1 LKKSPSKSGYIL
13 LSSYDETLIIQVNM
27 SRHIAS
33 TSIKNAYRITV
44 ASTLPTRTNALLSQ
58 LPTIGITSSISIKI
72 QDIYFLEGNL
82 TRQDLERLTA
92 LICDP
97 VTDSF
102 QWQKIDD
109 RVADLS
115 EVNCIEVALR
125 PGVTDNVASQLL
137 RAAHQIEVNA
147 LEAVATGQSYQFD
160 GNLSQEQL
168 HHIASSFLVNNTVQ
182 RYTLGEIRPEFVKQ
196 AQTSAKSEQ
205 VSKPELIPIAQL
217 DESELLDLSK
227 RRRLALDLNEMKA
240 IQEYFSQNE
249 RYPTDGELETLAQTW
264 SEHCVHKTFKARI
277 LLPDGSEVDGLLKT
291 TIQAASAAIAAEW
304 VRSAFVDNAGIIAFD
319 DQYDLSFKVETHNHP
334 SAIEPFGGANTGVGG
349 VVRDNLGVSHRPIA
363 VTDVLCFGPSNQP
376 YESLPKGVLHPR
388 RIRSGVVAGVGDYG
402 NKLGLATVNGAVLY
416 HNGYTANPLVYCGCV
431 GIGPCNTYPR
441 EPQPADRIVV
451 VGGRTGRDGLRGA
464 TFSSLTMDAQ
474 TGQVAGAAVQ
484 IGDPI
489 TEKGVIEVI
498 TRARDQG
505 LYHAVTDC
513 GAGGL
518 SSAVGE
524 MSANLGASVDLQQVP
539 LKYTGLEPWEIWL
552 SEAQERMVLAV
563 PPAALPALLDL
574 CKIYEVEMSDIGE
587 FIPSGRL
594 EVFFGDIPVV
604 SLDED
609 FLHNGIPRQV
619 LWAAWPPPKESYSPD
634 TQQSNSTM
642 LRPGSLLLSLLSH
655 PNISS
660 KEGIIRQYDH
670 EVRGATIVRP
680 LTGVAHDG
688 PADAAVMKPLETDGF
703 RGFVL
708 ANGINPFIGE
718 VDPYAM
724 AFSCV
729 DEAIRNAVAVGGDPQ
744 RLALLDNFCWG
755 NPRRPETLGSL
766 VRAAQGCRDASLYY
780 KTPFIS
786 GKDSLNNEYIGSDGQ
801 RHAIPGTL
809 LISSIAIH
817 PDIRFSITLDI
828 KAPEN
833 VIYLVGDFQP
843 ALDGSHALLL
853 VGAESFAD
861 ISALNKVPQRP
872 VHARQ
877 IYQALHT
884 AMMKGLVCSAH
895 DLSEG
900 GLAVA
905 AAEMAIAGR
914 LGINLE
920 LSAIQFDPMT
930 TLFGE
935 TNGCLLVE
943 IESEN
948 ATAFEELLCYHF
960 SEAGIDQDIPIFRR
974 LGTTL
979 IQPNLHITHNGQSM
993 IDLPVSV
1000 LVSAFHNNMQ

>member
-1 LKKSPSKSGYIL
+1 MIS
-13 LSSYDETLIIQVNM
+13 
-27 SRHIAS
+27 
-33 TSIKNAYRITV
+33 AYRIAV
-44 ASTLPTRTNALLSQ
+44 ASTLPTRTKALLSQ
-58 LPTIGITSSISIKI
+58 LPTIGFTNSISIKI
-72 QDIYFLEGNL
+72 RDLYFLKGNL
-82 TRQDLERLTA
+82 TKQDLQRLTA

-102 QWQKIDD
+102 QCQEIDD

-115 EVNCIEVALR
+115 DVTCIEVALR

-137 RAAHQIEVNA
+137 RAARQIDVHA

-160 GNLSQEQL
+160 GHLSQEQL
-168 HHIASSFLVNNTVQ
+168 HQIARSFLVNNTVQ
-182 RYTLGEIRPEFVKQ
+182 RYTLGEIRPEFIKEAQ
-196 AQTSAKSEQ
+196 AGAISES
-205 VSKPELIPIAQL
+205 VSIPELIPIDKL
-217 DESELLDLSK
+217 DESELLDLS
-227 RRRLALDLNEMKA
+227 RTRRLALDLNEMRA
-240 IQEYFSQNE
+240 IQEYFLQAG
-249 RYPTDGELETLAQTW
+249 RPPTDGELETLAQTW

-291 TIQAASAAIAAEW
+291 TIQAATNAIAANW

-363 VTDVLCFGPSNQP
+363 VTDVLCFGPSGQP
-376 YESLPKGVLHPR
+376 YESLPEGVLHPR
-388 RIRSGVVAGVGDYG
+388 RIRAGVVAGVGDYG
-402 NKLGLATVNGAVLY
+402 NKLGLATVNGAVIY

-441 EPQPADRIVV
+441 EPQPSDRIVV

-489 TEKGVIEVI
+489 TEKGVIEVV

-524 MSANLGASVDLQQVP
+524 MSAKIGARVNIQRVP
-539 LKYTGLEPWEIWL
+539 LKYTGLAPWEIWL

-574 CKIYEVEMSDIGE
+574 CEIYEVEVSDIGE

-594 EVFFGDIPVV
+594 EVFYGDIPLIN
-604 SLDED
+604 LDED

-619 LWAAWPPPKESYSPD
+619 LKAEWPPAKESYSTERLLP
-634 TQQSNSTM
+634 QPASFQ
-642 LRPGSLLLSLLSH
+642 PGPLLLSLLSH

-660 KEGIIRQYDH
+660 KEAIIRQYDH

-680 LTGVAHDG
+680 LAGVAQDG
-688 PADAAVMKPLETDGF
+688 PTDAAVLKPIETNGVQ
-703 RGFVL
+703 GFVL

-718 VDPYAM
+718 IDPYAM

-755 NPRRPETLGSL
+755 DPRRPETLGGL
-766 VRAAQGCRDASLYY
+766 VRAAQGCHDASLYY
-780 KTPFIS
+780 NAPFIS

-817 PDIRFSITLDI
+817 PDIRFSITPDI
-828 KAPEN
+828 KAPQN
-833 VIYLVGDFQP
+833 IIYLVGDFQP
-843 ALDGSHALLL
+843 ALNGSHALLM
-853 VGAESFAD
+853 VGAESFTDNA
-861 ISALNKVPQRP
+861 ALNKVPQRP
-872 VHARQ
+872 AHARH
-877 IYQALHT
+877 IYQALHR

-905 AAEMAIAGR
+905 LAEMAIAGR
-914 LGINLE
+914 LGIHLDI
-920 LSAIQFDPMT
+920 SAIQIDPLT
-930 TLFGE
+930 SLFGE

-943 IESEN
+943 IDAEN
-948 ATAFEELLCYHF
+948 TAAFEDLLYHHF
-960 SEAGIDQDIPIFRR
+960 SKAGIDRDMPLFLRM
-974 LGTTL
+974 GTTMS
-979 IQPNLHITHNGQSM
+979 QPKLHITYNGQSM
-993 IDLPVSV
+993 IDF
-1000 LVSAFHNNMQ
+1000 LVSDLVLAFHNNLQ

>member
-1 LKKSPSKSGYIL
+1 MSGQVSP
-13 LSSYDETLIIQVNM
+13 
-27 SRHIAS
+27 
-33 TSIKNAYRITV
+33 TSIRNAYRITV
-44 ASTLPTRTNALLSQ
+44 TSTLPTRTNALLSQ
-58 LPTIGITSSISIKI
+58 IPTIGITSIISINI
-72 QDIYFLEGNL
+72 RDVYFLEGNL
-82 TRQDLERLTA
+82 TKQDLERLTA

-102 QWQKIDD
+102 KWQKIDD

-137 RAAHQIEVNA
+137 RAARQIKVNT
-147 LEAVATGQSYQFD
+147 LEAVATGQSYQFG

-168 HHIASSFLVNNTVQ
+168 HYIARSFLVNNTVQ
-182 RYTLGEIRPEFVKQ
+182 RYTLGEIRPEFTKQ
-196 AQTSAKSEQ
+196 AKTATTSEAI
-205 VSKPELIPIAQL
+205 SKPELIPLAQL
-217 DESELLDLSK
+217 NETELLDLSR
-227 RRRLALDLNEMKA
+227 RRRLALDLIEMRA
-240 IQEYFSQNE
+240 IQEYFSQAG
-249 RYPTDGELETLAQTW
+249 RHPTDGELETLAQTW
-264 SEHCVHKTFKARI
+264 SEHCVHKTFKAQI
-277 LLPDGSEVDGLLKT
+277 LLPDGTEVDGLLRT
-291 TIQAASAAIAAEW
+291 TIQAASAAIAADW

-363 VTDVLCFGPSNQP
+363 VTDVLCFGPSGQP
-376 YESLPKGVLHPR
+376 YESLPEGVLHPR

-524 MSANLGASVDLQQVP
+524 MSANIGARVNLQRVP
-539 LKYTGLEPWEIWL
+539 LKYAGLESWEIWL

-563 PPAALPALLDL
+563 PPASLPALVNL
-574 CKIYEVEMSDIGE
+574 CEIYEVEISDIGE

-604 SLDED
+604 NLDED
-609 FLHNGIPRQV
+609 FLHNGIPRQI
-619 LWAAWPPPKESYSPD
+619 LLASWPTPKESWDSD
-634 TQQSNSTM
+634 AQQPISA
-642 LRPGSLLLSLLSH
+642 LLQPGPLLLSLLSH

-660 KEGIIRQYDH
+660 KEAIIRQYDH

-703 RGFVL
+703 RGFAL

-724 AFSCV
+724 AISCV

-833 VIYLVGDFQP
+833 DIYLVGDFQP
-843 ALDGSHALLL
+843 ALGGSHALLL
-853 VGAESFAD
+853 VGVESFTD
-861 ISALNKVPQRP
+861 KSALNKVPQRP
-872 VHARQ
+872 AHARQ
-877 IYQALHT
+877 VYQALHT

-920 LSAIQFDPMT
+920 LSVFQIDPIT
-930 TLFGE
+930 TFFGE
-935 TNGCLLVE
+935 TNGCILVE
-943 IESEN
+943 IACEN
-948 ATAFEELLCYHF
+948 TPAFEDLLHRHF
-960 SEAGIDQDIPIFRR
+960 LEAGIDQDIPLVRR

-979 IQPNLHITHNGQSM
+979 IQPKFQITYTGQSM
-993 IDLPVSV
+993 IDLPISD
-1000 LVSAFHNNMQ
+1000 LVSAFKNNQE

>member
-1 LKKSPSKSGYIL
+1 MSG
-13 LSSYDETLIIQVNM
+13 QVPP
-27 SRHIAS
+27 R
-33 TSIKNAYRITV
+33 SINNAYRITV
-44 ASTLPTRTNALLSQ
+44 TSTLPTRTKALLSQ
-58 LPTIGITSSISIKI
+58 IPTIGITSSLSLKI
-72 QDIYFLEGNL
+72 HDVFFLEGNL
-82 TRQDLERLTA
+82 TKQDLERLTA
-92 LICDP
+92 IICDP
-97 VTDSF
+97 VTDSL

-115 EVNCIEVALR
+115 QKHCIEVALR

-137 RAAHQIEVNA
+137 RAARQIGINS
-147 LEAVATGQSYQFD
+147 LEAVATGQSYQFSE
-160 GNLSQEQL
+160 NLSQEQL
-168 HHIASSFLVNNTVQ
+168 HQIARSFLVNDTIQ
-182 RYTLGEIRPEFVKQ
+182 YYTLGKIEPEFIKQ
-196 AQTSAKSEQ
+196 AEPASISEAI
-205 VSKPELIPIAQL
+205 SKPELFPLAQL
-217 DESELLDLSK
+217 DEAELVELSRK
-227 RRRLALDLNEMKA
+227 RRLALDLNEMRA
-240 IQEYFSQNE
+240 IQKYFSQAG
-249 RYPTDGELETLAQTW
+249 RHPTDGELETLAQTW
-264 SEHCVHKTFKARI
+264 SEHCVHKTFRAQI
-277 LLPDGSEVDGLLKT
+277 LLPDGTEVDGLLKT
-291 TIQAASAAIAAEW
+291 TIQAATAAIAADW

-319 DQYDLSFKVETHNHP
+319 EQYDLSFKVETHNHP

-349 VVRDNLGVSHRPIA
+349 VVRDNLGVSHRPIV
-363 VTDVLCFGPSNQP
+363 VTDVLCFGPSEQS
-376 YESLPKGVLHPR
+376 YESLPEGVLHPR

-441 EPQPADRIVV
+441 EPQPGDRIVV

-489 TEKGVIEVI
+489 TEKGVIEVV
-498 TRARDQG
+498 TRARDLG

-524 MSANLGASVDLQQVP
+524 MSANIGARVNLQQVP
-539 LKYTGLEPWEIWL
+539 LKYAGLEPWEIWL

-563 PPAALPALLDL
+563 SPAAAPELMRL
-574 CKIYEVEMSDIGE
+574 CEIFEVEMSDIGE
-587 FIPSGRL
+587 FLPSGRL
-594 EVFFGDIPVV
+594 EVFFGDTAVV
-604 SLDED
+604 NLDED
-609 FLHNGIPRQV
+609 FLHHGIPRQV
-619 LWAAWPPPKESYSPD
+619 LRAAWPKPKESWGSD
-634 TQQSNSTM
+634 AQQSKFP
-642 LRPGSLLLSLLSH
+642 LPQPGTLLLALLSH

-660 KEGIIRQYDH
+660 KQAIIRQYDH

-688 PADAAVMKPLETDGF
+688 PSDAAVMKPLETDGF

-718 VDPYAM
+718 IDPYAM
-724 AFSCV
+724 AISCI

-817 PDIRFSITLDI
+817 PDVRLSITPDI

-833 VIYLVGDFQP
+833 DIYLVGDFQP
-843 ALDGSHALLL
+843 ALGGSHALLM
-853 VGAESFAD
+853 VAAES
-861 ISALNKVPQRP
+861 ISDQSAVNKVPQRP
-872 VHARQ
+872 AHARQ
-877 IYQALHT
+877 VYLALHT

-905 AAEMAIAGR
+905 AAEMTIAGR

-920 LSAIQFDPMT
+920 VSIFQKDPIT
-930 TLFGE
+930 TFFGE

-943 IESEN
+943 IEPEN
-948 ATAFEELLCYHF
+948 TSAFEDLLRLHF
-960 SEAGIDQDIPIFRR
+960 SKAGIEQDKPLFQR
-974 LGTTL
+974 LGTTSNQL
-979 IQPNLHITHNGQSM
+979 KLHLTYAGQPM
-993 IDLPVSV
+993 IDLPISD
-1000 LVSAFHNNMQ
+1000 LVSAFNDKQE

>member
-1 LKKSPSKSGYIL
+1 
-13 LSSYDETLIIQVNM
+13 
-27 SRHIAS
+27 
-33 TSIKNAYRITV
+33 
-44 ASTLPTRTNALLSQ
+44 
-58 LPTIGITSSISIKI
+58 
-72 QDIYFLEGNL
+72 
-82 TRQDLERLTA
+82 
-92 LICDP
+92 
-97 VTDSF
+97 
-102 QWQKIDD
+102 
-109 RVADLS
+109 
-115 EVNCIEVALR
+115 
-125 PGVTDNVASQLL
+125 
-137 RAAHQIEVNA
+137 
-147 LEAVATGQSYQFD
+147 
-160 GNLSQEQL
+160 
-168 HHIASSFLVNNTVQ
+168 
-182 RYTLGEIRPEFVKQ
+182 
-196 AQTSAKSEQ
+196 
-205 VSKPELIPIAQL
+205 
-217 DESELLDLSK
+217 
-227 RRRLALDLNEMKA
+227 
-240 IQEYFSQNE
+240 
-249 RYPTDGELETLAQTW
+249 
-264 SEHCVHKTFKARI
+264 
-277 LLPDGSEVDGLLKT
+277 
-291 TIQAASAAIAAEW
+291 
-304 VRSAFVDNAGIIAFD
+304 
-319 DQYDLSFKVETHNHP
+319 
-334 SAIEPFGGANTGVGG
+334 
-349 VVRDNLGVSHRPIA
+349 
-363 VTDVLCFGPSNQP
+363 
-376 YESLPKGVLHPR
+376 
-388 RIRSGVVAGVGDYG
+388 
-402 NKLGLATVNGAVLY
+402 
-416 HNGYTANPLVYCGCV
+416 
-431 GIGPCNTYPR
+431 
-441 EPQPADRIVV
+441 
-451 VGGRTGRDGLRGA
+451 
-464 TFSSLTMDAQ
+464 
-474 TGQVAGAAVQ
+474 
-484 IGDPI
+484 
-489 TEKGVIEVI
+489 
-498 TRARDQG
+498 
-505 LYHAVTDC
+505 
-513 GAGGL
+513 
-518 SSAVGE
+518 
-524 MSANLGASVDLQQVP
+524 
-539 LKYTGLEPWEIWL
+539 
-552 SEAQERMVLAV
+552 MVLAV

-574 CKIYEVEMSDIGE
+574 CKIYDVEMSDIGE

-594 EVFFGDIPVV
+594 EVFFGEIPVV

-619 LWAAWPPPKESYSPD
+619 LSAAWPAPKENCSPD

-642 LRPGSLLLSLLSH
+642 LKPGSLLLSLLSH

-660 KEGIIRQYDH
+660 KEAIIRQYDH

-724 AFSCV
+724 AISCV

-872 VHARQ
+872 AHARQ

-920 LSAIQFDPMT
+920 LSTIQIDPMT

-948 ATAFEELLCYHF
+948 ATAFEDLLCHHF
-960 SEAGIDQDIPIFRR
+960 SEAGIDQDIPIFCR

-979 IQPNLHITHNGQSM
+979 IQPKVHITYTGQSM
-993 IDLPVSV
+993 IDLPISD
-1000 LVSAFHNNMQ
+1000 LVSAFHNNNG

>member
-1 LKKSPSKSGYIL
+1 MSGQVSP
-13 LSSYDETLIIQVNM
+13 
-27 SRHIAS
+27 
-33 TSIKNAYRITV
+33 TSIRNAYRITV
-44 ASTLPTRTNALLSQ
+44 TSTLPTRTNALLSQ
-58 LPTIGITSSISIKI
+58 IPTIGITSIISINI
-72 QDIYFLEGNL
+72 RDVYFLEGNL
-82 TRQDLERLTA
+82 TKQDLERLTA

-102 QWQKIDD
+102 KWQKIDD

-137 RAAHQIEVNA
+137 RAARQIKVNT
-147 LEAVATGQSYQFD
+147 LEAVATGQSYQFG

-168 HHIASSFLVNNTVQ
+168 HYIARSFLVNNTVQ
-182 RYTLGEIRPEFVKQ
+182 RYTLGEIRPEFTKQ
-196 AQTSAKSEQ
+196 AETATTSEAI
-205 VSKPELIPIAQL
+205 SKPELIPLAQL
-217 DESELLDLSK
+217 DETELLDLSR
-227 RRRLALDLNEMKA
+227 RRRLALDQIEMGA
-240 IQEYFSQNE
+240 IQEYFSQAG
-249 RYPTDGELETLAQTW
+249 RHPTDGELETLAQTW
-264 SEHCVHKTFKARI
+264 SEHCVHKTFKAQI
-277 LLPDGSEVDGLLKT
+277 LLPDGTEVDGLLRT
-291 TIQAASAAIAAEW
+291 TIQAASAAIAADW

-363 VTDVLCFGPSNQP
+363 VTDVLCFGPSGQP
-376 YESLPKGVLHPR
+376 YESLPEGVLHPR

-524 MSANLGASVDLQQVP
+524 MSANIGARVNLQRVP
-539 LKYTGLEPWEIWL
+539 LKYAGLEPWEIWL

-563 PPAALPALLDL
+563 PPASLPALVNL
-574 CKIYEVEMSDIGE
+574 CKIYEVEISDIGE

-604 SLDED
+604 NLDED
-609 FLHNGIPRQV
+609 FLHNGIPRQI
-619 LWAAWPPPKESYSPD
+619 LRAAWPTPKESWDSD
-634 TQQSNSTM
+634 TQQPISA
-642 LRPGSLLLSLLSH
+642 LLQPGPLLLSLLSH

-660 KEGIIRQYDH
+660 KEAIIRQYDH

-724 AFSCV
+724 AISCV

-833 VIYLVGDFQP
+833 DIYLVGDFQP
-843 ALDGSHALLL
+843 ALGGSHALLL
-853 VGAESFAD
+853 VGVESFTD
-861 ISALNKVPQRP
+861 KSALNKVPQRP
-872 VHARQ
+872 AHARQ
-877 IYQALHT
+877 VYQALHT

-920 LSAIQFDPMT
+920 LSVFQIDPIT
-930 TLFGE
+930 TFFGE
-935 TNGCLLVE
+935 TNGCILVE
-943 IESEN
+943 IASEN
-948 ATAFEELLCYHF
+948 TPAFEDLLRHHF
-960 SEAGIDQDIPIFRR
+960 SEAGIDQDIPLVRR
-974 LGTTL
+974 LGTTT
-979 IQPNLHITHNGQSM
+979 IQPKFQVTYTGQSM
-993 IDLPVSV
+993 IDLPISD
-1000 LVSAFHNNMQ
+1000 LVSAFKNNQE

>member
-1 LKKSPSKSGYIL
+1 
-13 LSSYDETLIIQVNM
+13 M

-44 ASTLPTRTNALLSQ
+44 ASTLPTRTNALLYQ

-72 QDIYFLEGNL
+72 RDIYFLEGHL
-82 TRQDLERLTA
+82 SRQDIERLTA

-102 QWQKIDD
+102 QWRKIDD

-137 RAAHQIEVNA
+137 RAARQIGVNA
-147 LEAVATGQSYQFD
+147 LEAVATGQSYLFD

-196 AQTSAKSEQ
+196 AQTAAKSEQ
-205 VSKPELIPIAQL
+205 VKKPELIPLAQL

-227 RRRLALDLNEMKA
+227 RRRLALDLNEMSA
-240 IQEYFSQNE
+240 IQKYFSQEGRN
-249 RYPTDGELETLAQTW
+249 PTDGELETLAQTW

-363 VTDVLCFGPSNQP
+363 VTDVLCFGLSNQP
-376 YESLPKGVLHPR
+376 YESLPEGVLHPR

-524 MSANLGASVDLQQVP
+524 MSANLGARVDLQQVP

-619 LWAAWPPPKESYSPD
+619 LWAAWPPPKESCSPD

-642 LRPGSLLLSLLSH
+642 LKPSSLLLSLLSH

-718 VDPYAM
+718 VDTYAM

-872 VHARQ
+872 AHARQ

-920 LSAIQFDPMT
+920 LSTIQLDPMT

-948 ATAFEELLCYHF
+948 ATAFEDLLCRHF
-960 SEAGIDQDIPIFRR
+960 SEAGIDPDTPIFRR

-979 IQPNLHITHNGQSM
+979 IQPNLNLTHNGQSM
-993 IDLPVSV
+993 IDLPVSD

>member
-1 LKKSPSKSGYIL
+1 
-13 LSSYDETLIIQVNM
+13 M
-27 SRHIAS
+27 SRHIAP

-72 QDIYFLEGNL
+72 RDLYFLEGDL
-82 TRQDLERLTA
+82 TRQDLERLIA

-102 QWQKIDD
+102 QWQEIDD

-137 RAAHQIEVNA
+137 RAARQIKVTA

-168 HHIASSFLVNNTVQ
+168 HHIARSFLVNNTVQ
-182 RYTLGEIRPEFVKQ
+182 RYTLGEIRPEFIKQ
-196 AQTSAKSEQ
+196 AQTGAISES
-205 VSKPELIPIAQL
+205 VSRPELIPIAQL
-217 DESELLDLSK
+217 DESELLDLSRK
-227 RRRLALDLNEMKA
+227 RRLALDLNEMRA
-240 IQEYFSQNE
+240 IQEYFSQAN
-249 RYPTDGELETLAQTW
+249 RHPTDGELETLAQTW

-277 LLPDGSEVDGLLKT
+277 LLPDGTEVDGLLKT
-291 TIQAASAAIAAEW
+291 TIQAATTAIAADW

-363 VTDVLCFGPSNQP
+363 VTDVLCFGPSEQP
-376 YESLPKGVLHPR
+376 YESLPQGVLHPR

-441 EPQPADRIVV
+441 EPQPSDRIVV

-524 MSANLGASVDLQQVP
+524 MSANLGARVNLQQVP
-539 LKYTGLEPWEIWL
+539 LKYAGLEPWEIWL

-574 CKIYEVEMSDIGE
+574 CKIYEVEISDIGE

-594 EVFFGDIPVV
+594 EVFYGDIPVIN
-604 SLDED
+604 LDED

-619 LWAAWPPPKESYSPD
+619 LRAEWPLAKEGYSLDALQPKPASL
-634 TQQSNSTM
+634 Q
-642 LRPGSLLLSLLSH
+642 PGPLLLSLLSH

-660 KEGIIRQYDH
+660 KETIIRQYDH

-688 PADAAVMKPLETDGF
+688 PADAAVMKPLETGGF

-766 VRAAQGCRDASLYY
+766 VRAAQGCHDASLYY

-817 PDIRFSITLDI
+817 PDIRCSITLDI

-833 VIYLVGDFQP
+833 NIYLVGDFQP
-843 ALDGSHALLL
+843 ALDGSHALHL
-853 VGAESFAD
+853 VGAQSFTD
-861 ISALNKVPQRP
+861 KSALNKVPQRP
-872 VHARQ
+872 AHARQ

-900 GLAVA
+900 GLSIA

-914 LGINLE
+914 LGINLD
-920 LSAIQFDPMT
+920 LSAIQINPVT

-948 ATAFEELLCYHF
+948 TAAFEDLLCHHF
-960 SEAGIDQDIPIFRR
+960 SAAGIDQETPLFLR
-974 LGTTL
+974 LGITL
-979 IQPNLHITHNGQSM
+979 IQPKLHITHNGQSM
-993 IDLPVSV
+993 IDLPVSD
-1000 LVSAFHNNMQ
+1000 LVSAFHNNGDWPK